1 MTLKYFI
8 AWFGI
13 IFLAIANGAIREFG
27 YKSNVGDLLAH
38 QISTFILILLI
49 ALYTWQLNKF
59 WPIKSARQAWIIG
72 SIWIIMT
79 IAFEFGMGHFISE
92 IPLSKM
98 LSEYNIFAGRL
109 WILIPL
115 WTFFAPFAFFRLTR
129 SN

>member
-1 MTLKYFI
+1 MILKYFI
-8 AWFGI
+8 AWFGMI
-13 IFLAIANGAIREFG
+13 ILAIANGAIREFG
-27 YKSNVGDLLAH
+27 YKPYVGDLFAH

-59 WPIKSARQAWIIG
+59 WPIKSAGQAWIIG

-92 IPLSKM
+92 IPLSRM
-98 LSEYNIFAGRL
+98 LEDYNLFAGRL

-115 WTFFAPFAFFRLTR
+115 WTFFAPFVFYRFTR